1 MSHINQSTS
10 QHGDLPATVRCHR
23 DGLLQ
28 GLRRWLRG
36 LREVTFSRHRSMDT
50 PLDISRFSFQGN
62 DVAGDIRAKYPEAGD
77 LLQIFAGMKDVM
89 VHKWHHYIP
98 LYERYFGRFRG
109 TGFRFLE
116 IGVSQGGSL
125 QMWRDYFG
133 ADAVIYGV
141 DIDPDCARFN
151 GQSGQVR
158 IGSQADP
165 AFLNAVVDEMGG
177 LDVVLDDG
185 SHQMRHL
192 RQSLSVLFPRLE
204 PGGCYLIE
212 DLHTAY
218 WEEFDGG
225 YREPANFFHTVG
237 EIIEDMHRW
246 YHPYDLTWPGIGDAV
261 SGVHVHDSITVL
273 EKGPIYPPVHSQVG
287 PIDPSST
294 GSDEERPGQPSG
306 PWPQDRREEVHSG

>member
-1 MSHINQSTS
+1 MSQTDENPPQRA
-10 QHGDLPATVRCHR
+10 DFPAALRGHR
-23 DGLLQ
+23 GGLLQ
-28 GLRRWLRG
+28 DLCRWLAG
-36 LREVTFSRHRSMDT
+36 LQKSARLRHSSND
-50 PLDISRFSFQGN
+50 PPPDIGGFSFRGP
-62 DVAGDIRAKYPEAGD
+62 DVAADIREKYPDAGD
-77 LLQIFAGMKDVM
+77 LLEIFAGMRDVM

-109 TGFRFLE
+109 TGVRFLE

-125 QMWRDYFG
+125 RMWRDYFG
-133 ADAVIYGV
+133 VDAVIYGV
-141 DIDPDCARFN
+141 DVDRSCGRFN

-177 LDVVLDDG
+177 VDVVLDDG

-204 PGGCYLIE
+204 RGGLYLIE

-218 WEEFDGG
+218 WEAFEGG
-225 YREPANFFHTVG
+225 YREPANFFNAVG

-246 YHPYDLTWPGIGDAV
+246 YHPHDLTWPGVGDAV
-261 SGVHVHDSITVL
+261 SGVHIHDSITVL
-273 EKGPIYPPVHSQVG
+273 EKGPIAPPVHSRVG
-287 PIDPSST
+287 PLTPSSAE
-294 GSDEERPGQPSG
+294 SDQP
-306 PWPQDRREEVHSG
+306 RR